1 MRLRV
6 LDGRVDITDWIGAI
20 GRAYAMD
27 TINAERAEAQR
38 RILFTAG
45 SVHRTS
51 FWFSKKIKRAFESA
65 LAASEDL

>member
-1 MRLRV
+1 
-6 LDGRVDITDWIGAI
+6 
-20 GRAYAMD
+20 MD